1 MSALAREG
9 GVFVQLGVKRGG
21 EHSGVVV
28 VEFDRWVSGMGDWE
42 DEKLD
47 LIRKMRRRRKKEQ
60 RRMSLRLMEN
70 WVLGFMVLVM
80 YHPSLIQVARLLQP
94 GNQ

>member
-9 GVFVQLGVKRGG
+9 GVFVQLGFKRSD

-28 VEFDRWVSGMGDWE
+28 VEFDRWVSGMGGWE

-47 LIRKMRRRRKKEQ
+47 LIRKRRMMRKTKQ
-60 RRMSLRLMEN
+60 MRMSLRLMEN
-70 WVLGFMVLVM
+70 WVLDFMVLDG
-80 YHPSLIQVARLLQP
+80 LELCFGKKTERERENI
-94 GNQ
+94 